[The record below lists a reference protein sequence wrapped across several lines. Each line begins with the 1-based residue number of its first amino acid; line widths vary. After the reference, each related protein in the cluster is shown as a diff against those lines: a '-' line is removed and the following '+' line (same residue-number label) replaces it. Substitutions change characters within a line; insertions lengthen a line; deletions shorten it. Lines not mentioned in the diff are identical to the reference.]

1 MSSFP
6 NTMEAIWRWP
16 ARALTIALIAMIRL
30 YQMTLSPLLG
40 PACRFEPS
48 CSRYMI
54 ESLRKYGPVKGL
66 AKGLRRI
73 SRCHPWNPGGYD
85 PP

>member
-1 MSSFP
+1 MIPRPFRR
-6 NTMEAIWRWP
+6 ALDWP
-16 ARALTIALIAMIRL
+16 ARSAVALLVGLIWV

-40 PACRFEPS
+40 DACRFHPS

-54 ESLRKYGPVKGL
+54 EALRKYGLIVGL
-66 AKGLRRI
+66 ARGLRRI
-73 SRCHPWNPGGYD
+73 SRCHPWNPGGFD